1 MCVLTLF
8 SICAKVYVRDC
19 TPAPPLALVLF
30 CGGDVQED
38 ATYKGVL
45 TIDNWLRLEVP
56 PQYVAMLLEIRR
68 RLARVLA
75 RMVERSDGGGGGS
88 DALHLV
94 DAVIELL
101 RQPAEPELD
110 LPLNSQGAAGGKWK
124 EKNKKKK
131 TKKKSNV
138 LAYSYNTQGN
148 SGDWSSMGA
157 DW

>member
-1 MCVLTLF
+1 M
-8 SICAKVYVRDC
+8 RDC

-30 CGGDVQED
+30 CGGDVHED

-75 RMVERSDGGGGGS
+75 RMVERSDGSGGGS
-88 DALHLV
+88 DALQLV

-101 RQPAEPELD
+101 RQPAEPELE
-110 LPLNSQGAAGGKWK
+110 LPPLNSQGAAGGKWK

-131 TKKKSNV
+131 SKKKSNV
-138 LAYSYNTQGN
+138 FTYSYNTPGQGT

>member
-1 MCVLTLF
+1 M
-8 SICAKVYVRDC
+8 
-19 TPAPPLALVLF
+19 
-30 CGGDVQED
+30 
-38 ATYKGVL
+38 
-45 TIDNWLRLEVP
+45 
-56 PQYVAMLLEIRR
+56 
-68 RLARVLA
+68 LA

-88 DALHLV
+88 DALNLV

-101 RQPAEPELD
+101 RQPAEPELE

-131 TKKKSNV
+131 SKKKSNV
-138 LAYSYNTQGN
+138 FTYTYNTQGK